1 MSVEKGKSSQSF
13 FVNGE
18 KEANLASI
26 LRIKMKAPVHVT
38 NFTDPRNTSYHPGVP
53 SAQLLD
59 WSEVQRYHVERDK
72 QLLTQEKELV
82 ERRKREVKAVLDA
95 QVKEQQIALKKQMD
109 ERKHYE
115 TDLLNKCSADVQAEK
130 DKQAAKKLRLLR
142 EKEKMDEELK
152 QQQRLRT
159 IKMTQQLQ
167 EENNYSKQIK
177 RELEEERQREKE
189 KKRQKGME
197 AARILE

>member
-1 MSVEKGKSSQSF
+1 MSVEKKSSSF
-13 FVNGE
+13 FSNE

-38 NFTDPRNTSYHPGVP
+38 NFADPRHTSYQAVP
-53 SAQLLD
+53 SSTMLD
-59 WSEVQRYHVERDK
+59 WSEVQRYHMERDK
-72 QLLTQEKELV
+72 EITNKEKELI

-95 QVKEQQIALKKQMD
+95 QVRDQQIALKKQMD

-115 TDLLNKCSADVQAEK
+115 TDLLNKCQQDVQADK
-130 DKQAAKKLRLLR
+130 DKQTAKKLRLLR

-152 QQQRLRT
+152 VTQKQRT

-167 EENNYSKQIK
+167 EENIYSKQIK
-177 RELEEERQREKE
+177 KELEEEK
-189 KKRQKGME
+189 
-197 AARILE
+197 